1 MQSTRDCWQQT
12 LQQAI
17 KSPHQL
23 LKQLAITPEQLPEPL
38 ADSGF
43 PMLVPQP
50 YVDLMQQGDAND
62 PLLKQVL
69 PTAQELVQRL
79 GYSDDPLEEQ
89 QPVVPGMMRKYRN
102 RVLIMLR
109 TGCAINCRYCFR
121 RHFPYADN
129 SAMPH
134 LAEIIDYLMQHP
146 EIDEVIFSGGDPLM
160 ATDAQLARVIA
171 KLEAIPHLKRLRI
184 HSRLPVVLPSR
195 LTDSLAHL
203 LGHSRLLPILVLHTN
218 HANEVGAQL
227 AEGVK
232 RLSDVGVRL
241 FNQGVLLKG
250 VNDSVDAQVALCYAL
265 FEAGIQPYYL
275 FTLDKVQGAAHFDLP
290 LSHAREIAEGMLQ
303 RLPGYMVPKLV
314 AELPK
319 RDYKVPLDLLLS

>member
-1 MQSTRDCWQQT
+1 MATTRQRWQQQ

-23 LKQLAITPEQLPEPL
+23 LQQLQISPEQLPVPL

-50 YVDLMQQGDAND
+50 FVALMNKGDTSD
-62 PLLKQVL
+62 PLLRQVL
-69 PTAQELVQRL
+69 PIAAELQQL
-79 GYSDDPLEEQ
+79 PGYSVDPLEEQ
-89 QPVVPGMMRKYRN
+89 QPAVPGMMRKYRN
-102 RVLIMLR
+102 RVLILLR
-109 TGCAINCRYCFR
+109 TGCAVNCRYCFR

-129 SAMPH
+129 SAMQH
-134 LAEIIDYLMQHP
+134 LPAIIDYLQQHP

-160 ATDAQLARVIA
+160 ATDEQLAKVLRA
-171 KLEAIPHLKRLRI
+171 LEEVPHLKRLRI
-184 HSRLPVVLPSR
+184 HSRLPIVLPAR
-195 LTDSLAHL
+195 LTADLAEL
-203 LGHSRLLPILVLHTN
+203 LQASRLLPVLVLHTN
-218 HANEVGAQL
+218 HANE
-227 AEGVK
+227 
-232 RLSDVGVRL
+232 LSDELREGLQRLTQAGVRL

-250 VNDSVDAQVALCYAL
+250 VNDSIQAQVALSYAL
-265 FEAGIQPYYL
+265 FETGVQPYYL

-290 LSHAREIAEGMLQ
+290 LQRARDIAEGMLQ

-319 RDYKVPLDLLLS
+319 RAYKVPLDLLLS